1 VMPVLAGR
9 LSDPRPAV
17 VSAVA
22 ATALGCAWLL
32 AIPDVLPWAAVAV
45 AGVGLGGGFSLAL
58 VLVADFAAHPLAA
71 GRLAAFVFLVGYT
84 VAAIAPVLIGAM
96 RDVTGGFTAAFG
108 LLTAMAVLQ
117 LWVGRRL
124 GPERRA
130 SLG

>member
-1 VMPVLAGR
+1 
-9 LSDPRPAV
+9 
-17 VSAVA
+17 
-22 ATALGCAWLL
+22 
-32 AIPDVLPWAAVAV
+32 VLPWAAVAV
-45 AGVGLGGGFSLAL
+45 AGVGLGGGFSLVL
-58 VLVADFAAHPLAA
+58 VLLADFAAHPLAA

-117 LWVGRRL
+117 LWLGRRL

-130 SLG
+130 SLD